1 MPREKPPEPDTSGD
15 IPAWFMTYSD
25 VITLLMTF
33 FILLLTFASQEP
45 ESFERVKVSMFG
57 GGGSDGIAGRKND
70 AMDRESVA
78 LRYRPEKSRLS
89 QNGTET
95 PPLNEDPT
103 RDGAGEGLKTLDEDT
118 ELANAERFT
127 FAATMSQFLAP
138 DGEILPSAQ
147 SQLTEMA
154 KQMLRFQMQL
164 SISVPAEADLPGAI
178 KMAHQFNYGYG
189 VSLGSVAVSVQPNPQ
204 QNKIEFSMVRSS
216 Q

>member
-1 MPREKPPEPDTSGD
+1 MAREKPPEPDTEGD

-78 LRYRPEKSRLS
+78 MRYRPEKSRLS

-95 PPLNEDPT
+95 PPVNEDPG
-103 RDGAGEGLKTLDEDT
+103 RDGAGDGLKSLDEKT
-118 ELANAERFT
+118 ELADAERFT
-127 FAATMSQFLAP
+127 FAATLTNFLTA
-138 DGEILPSAQ
+138 DGELAAAGEAQ
-147 SQLTEMA
+147 LKEMA
-154 KQMLRFQMQL
+154 RQIQRFKMQL
-164 SISVPAEADLPGAI
+164 SISVPSQTDLPGAI

-189 VSLGSVAVSVQPNPQ
+189 VPLGSVAVSVQPNPR
-204 QNKIEFSMVRSS
+204 QNKIEFTLVRDS